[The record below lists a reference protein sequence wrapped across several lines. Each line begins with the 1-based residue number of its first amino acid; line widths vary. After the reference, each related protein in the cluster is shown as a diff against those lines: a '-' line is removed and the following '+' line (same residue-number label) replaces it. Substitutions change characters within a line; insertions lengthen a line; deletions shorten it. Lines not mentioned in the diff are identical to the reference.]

1 MIKNRWTH
9 FFTASCAHT
18 STISKERY
26 VSKQLED
33 LLVVVVVV
41 MKIEILTVITFE
53 TDCTQ
58 CQAEKEAERARAVK
72 RERGHKRKQSGR

>member
-1 MIKNRWTH
+1 M
-9 FFTASCAHT
+9 
-18 STISKERY
+18 
-26 VSKQLED
+26 
-33 LLVVVVVV
+33 